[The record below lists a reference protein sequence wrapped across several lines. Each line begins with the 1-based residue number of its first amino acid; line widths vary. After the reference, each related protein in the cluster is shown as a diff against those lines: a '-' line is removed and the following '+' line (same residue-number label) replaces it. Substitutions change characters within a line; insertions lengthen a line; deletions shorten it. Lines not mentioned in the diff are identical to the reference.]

1 MQNTAHKALFAV
13 AASCLLTLVAC
24 GDDDIT
30 TPKDGGTV
38 LPEASSSSS
47 SSSSGSSSG
56 VTDSGTDSG
65 DSGTGATFTQFVKTL
80 IETKTTATDTPV
92 PFADVE
98 KPADSEDGKIFDSAF
113 FGP

>member
-38 LPEASSSSS
+38 LPEASSSS